1 MKKYRII
8 AGASAAVLTLSL
20 MTACGSKQEEPVQ
33 EEQPVVQEEIQTEAP
48 AVQPE
53 VEIQE
58 QEPAE
63 TEQEAPTEEAE
74 DSNVESELAAPA
86 QQTIEIAQLTE
97 IAEDGAMTILPY
109 APADG
114 GEILAMEDY
123 ANVDFGAYVAAEETE
138 ALELADQVMFQLAQ
152 DGELSEADE
161 SALTVGSMLVIIT
174 DADGV
179 QTIVIHNPVAEEAA

>member
-53 VEIQE
+53 VEVQE
-58 QEPAE
+58 QKPAE

-74 DSNVESELAAPA
+74 DSDVESELAAPA

-152 DGELSEADE
+152 DGELSEVDE
-161 SALTVGSMLVIIT
+161 SALTVGSMLVILT

>member
-114 GEILAMEDY
+114 GGILAMEDY